1 MRKLF
6 IGIFAAVTAIFL
18 TATPALAASDS
29 TAWSPV
35 PVEEK
40 IGSYYLDDAVP
51 QDARNTIES
60 ALELAEIPSDASRLL
75 YVAKLPE
82 GTNVQTAA
90 REVAKT
96 WSLNKDEQ
104 SLVLYDVTSG
114 GTFVWPATEDNVTLA
129 ASLSGNTSVDQF
141 STQVPTI
148 FDGVSTSDSG
158 GSSPFIIILFVFL
171 GFIFFITLVT
181 FIF

>member
-18 TATPALAASDS
+18 TAAPALAASDS
-29 TAWSPV
+29 TSWSPAA
-35 PVEEK
+35 VEEK
-40 IGSYYLDDAVP
+40 IGSYYLEDAIP

-90 REVAKT
+90 RDVAKA

-129 ASLSGNTSVDQF
+129 ASLSGNTSVDKF

-148 FDGVSTSDSG
+148 FDGVSTSDG
-158 GSSPFIIILFVFL
+158 GGPSTFMVLMLFFL
-171 GFIFFITLVT
+171 GIIVFVGLLSAII
-181 FIF
+181 